1 MIFHLNFIFFRLF
14 DQVVYNL
21 IITIKSLPIPK
32 LTWYKI
38 KYHHLK
44 AKVDFMIF
52 QNLKILPYKE
62 IFFHR
67 HMENSQ
73 KKMRCCNISCIK
85 KTHSKMT
92 FKRLLS
98 IHIS

>member
-21 IITIKSLPIPK
+21 IMIIKSLPIPK

-44 AKVDFMIF
+44 AKVDFMTF

-73 KKMRCCNISCIK
+73 KNEMLQYFLYK